1 MSGLLGDVRFVKT
14 EFTGQKHAS
23 LGPVVFGGLPILNFS
38 LSYHIGAVKSYG
50 TDENR
55 PARISDRFFLGG
67 PMSVR
72 GFNHKGIGPR
82 ASPMDG
88 GVAAGDSLGGDVSY
102 HGAASVG
109 FPCPLPL
116 LAVRDGSSKRVE
128 VYEM

>member
-1 MSGLLGDVRFVKT
+1 M
-14 EFTGQKHAS
+14 
-23 LGPVVFGGLPILNFS
+23 VFGLPILNFS
-38 LSYHIGAVKSYG
+38 LSYHLGAIKSYG
-50 TDENR
+50 EDDSR

-102 HGAASVG
+102 QAGASVG
-109 FPCPLPL
+109 FPFPFPL
-116 LAVRDGSSKRVE
+116 LAVRADLQVRLEVWSSLMVM
-128 VYEM
+128 VLLV